1 MGYSS
6 FHLYNVEWTTRW
18 NWIRVESWTDTCT
31 PAIKTS
37 AKVICERLGDRRSP
51 KIIRVVRAL
60 TRTRSLRNCEIV
72 VRNIAATIYH
82 EILSW
87 ILHDRNS
94 MHLSNPGWQNIGT
107 VPTSGR
113 SDEFGHQTFDPP
125 SSNEKQTFLLRKI
138 RENVQERTSIFSP
151 LVTLTSFSHE
161 LGWRFLGIVPI
172 LSTPCPLWQLGVA
185 R

>member
-94 MHLSNPGWQNIGT
+94 NCTFQTLGDKISERFRRAEGAINRFVLWP
-107 VPTSGR
+107 PPDFR
-113 SDEFGHQTFDPP
+113 SPFLQWKTNFPP
-125 SSNEKQTFLLRKI
+125 SKNSRERSRK
-138 RENVQERTSIFSP
+138 NFDIFSP
-151 LVTLTSFSHE
+151 CHSH
-161 LGWRFLGIVPI
+161 
-172 LSTPCPLWQLGVA
+172 PL
-185 R
+185 

>member
-1 MGYSS
+1 MEYSS

-113 SDEFGHQTFDPP
+113 SDQSLRSLATTRLSIPLPP
-125 SSNEKQTFLLRKI
+125 MKNKLSSFEKF
-138 RENVQERTSIFSP
+138 ERTFKKELRYLLPLSLAPP
-151 LVTLTSFSHE
+151 LVTSWNEDF
-161 LGWRFLGIVPI
+161 
-172 LSTPCPLWQLGVA
+172 
-185 R
+185 